1 MKQMVEPLEDA
12 SDISSEI
19 VRTRIAGSI
28 FYIELNHPATRNSL
42 EKEMATQ
49 LLQAIRAA
57 SANPKCAI
65 IVFLSTLRSCF
76 SVGPSLA
83 GLTELSLH
91 PQGAALLGDVVDVL
105 NQIVMEIYHSPKLT
119 VAGIHGCAYGGG
131 LNIML
136 ACDYRLA
143 EEKTKL
149 IENFHYMG
157 FTPDLGAS
165 YFLPRCIGQSRCM
178 DLLVTGRL
186 FTAREVADWGLFH
199 EVVEK
204 RSGLLERID
213 ALCSRFLTG
222 EVRNVERMK
231 ELLHTSADTSLE
243 EHLEKEKRYLTDCLR
258 YPEITQRLKQVGI

>member
-1 MKQMVEPLEDA
+1 MKQMVQPLGNAPA
-12 SDISSEI
+12 SSSEI
-19 VRTRIAGSI
+19 VRTRIEGSI

-42 EKEMATQ
+42 DEAMAAR

-57 SANPKCAI
+57 NANKRCTI
-65 IVFLSTLRSCF
+65 IVFLSALRSCF

-91 PQGAALLGDVVDVL
+91 PEGPALLGNVVDVL
-105 NQIVMEIYHSPKLT
+105 NEIVLEIYDSPKLT
-119 VAGIHGCAYGGG
+119 IAGLHGCAYGGG

-178 DLLVTGRL
+178 GLLVTGRL
-186 FTAREVADWGLFH
+186 FTAGEVADWGLFH

-204 RSGLLERID
+204 KSGLLDRID

-231 ELLHTSADTSLE
+231 ELLRSSAGASLE
-243 EHLEKEKRYLTDCLR
+243 DHLEKEKRYLTDCLR
-258 YPEITQRLKQVGI
+258 YPEITERLKQVGI